1 MTKERAIEILEYMN
15 DGYTFKD
22 CAICD
27 RNSYNEKTNCCDR
40 NKCEYLK
47 AIDVVLDIIN
57 KTNNKED
64 NLKNYEIDRIGNLS
78 LCYETFIN
86 RKHKNDE
93 IEICMWDK
101 DFQSRWTIAS
111 FDKDEEYDCYRLNS
125 CLDRLNEEKLNWQDF
140 GELVK
145 KGYKFLGAKG
155 VYTYSQI
162 YEH

>member
-1 MTKERAIEILEYMN
+1 MNEFEEIIEDFKNMKTLEY
-15 DGYTFKD
+15 
-22 CAICD
+22 
-27 RNSYNEKTNCCDR
+27 SP
-40 NKCEYLK
+40 EYKSKL
-47 AIDVVLDIIN
+47 IDKILYIIEQ
-57 KTNNKED
+57 KKD
-64 NLKNYEIDRIGNLS
+64 NLEDYEIDRVGNLS
-78 LCYETFIN
+78 LCYKTFIN

-93 IEICMWDK
+93 IEISMWDK

-145 KGYKFLGAKG
+145 KGYKFLGTKG
-155 VYTYSQI
+155 VDTYSQI